1 MKKIL
6 FALPFILVMACNN
19 SSDYNT
25 TTTDSMSNNDTIID
39 NPFDSG
45 KTVSK
50 SGNSEFKDTTSYER
64 QSTTTPADSSKHQ

>member
-1 MKKIL
+1 MKKIF
-6 FALPFILVMACNN
+6 FAFPFVLLAACND

-25 TTTDSMSNNDTIID
+25 TTTDSMSKKDTIID

-50 SGNSEFKDTTSYER
+50 SGNSGFKDTTSYER
-64 QSTTTPADSSKHQ
+64 QSTTTPADSSK

>member
-6 FALPFILVMACNN
+6 IAFPFAILAACNN

-25 TTTDSMSNNDTIID
+25 TTTDSISKKDTIID
-39 NPFDSG
+39 NPFDTG

-50 SGNSEFKDTTSYER
+50 SGDPGFKDTTSYER
-64 QSTTTPADSSKHQ
+64 QSTTTPTDSSRK

>member
-6 FALPFILVMACNN
+6 FALPFTLLAACNN

-25 TTTDSMSNNDTIID
+25 TTTDSMSKSDTIIN

-50 SGNSEFKDTTSYER
+50 SGGPGFKDTTSYER
-64 QSTTTPADSSKHQ
+64 QSTTTPADTSK

>member
-6 FALPFILVMACNN
+6 IALPFVLLAACNN

-25 TTTDSMSNNDTIID
+25 TSTDSMSKKDTIID

-50 SGNSEFKDTTSYER
+50 SGNPGFKDTTSYER
-64 QSTTTPADSSKHQ
+64 QSTITPADSSHK